1 MLNNIIKKDSV
12 IRECK
17 ASWAFVERQFNLCK
31 RYLGWEIVFLF
42 YAIVNTLTIGLIA
55 VGMQQQGKLVESDY
69 IIYLVIGALIW
80 GYLSIIFHEVSES
93 IAWER
98 WEGTIEYTFM
108 APILRI
114 THLGG
119 VCVYAIIYGILRS
132 SVILIIAVSFFGIKL
147 ENANY
152 VGALVILLASSVS
165 FLGLGL
171 VAAVLPLLSP
181 EKGAQATH
189 IMEGV
194 LLLISGI
201 YYPVTALPEWLQP
214 FSVLSPATYT
224 LEGIR
229 AAILHGTSTVELLP
243 VALKT
248 LFIGVIL
255 VPIGLVIFNV
265 SERYAKKAGL
275 LKRSG

>member
-1 MLNNIIKKDSV
+1 MLNNHLIK
-12 IRECK
+12 ECK

-42 YAIVNTLTIGLIA
+42 YTIVNTLTIGLIA
-55 VGMQQQGKLVESDY
+55 VGMQQQGQKVATDY
-69 IIYLVIGALIW
+69 IIYLIVGALIW

-108 APILRI
+108 APIQRF

-119 VCVYAIIYGILRS
+119 VCVYAILYGLLRS
-132 SVILIIAVSFFGIKL
+132 VIILVITMAFFGITL
-147 ENANY
+147 PNANY
-152 VGALVILLASSVS
+152 LGALVVLLASSVS

-201 YYPVTALPEWLQP
+201 YYPVSALPSWLQP
-214 FSVLSPATYT
+214 LSVFSPATYT
-224 LEGIR
+224 LEGMR
-229 AAILHGTSTVELLP
+229 SAILKGTPTMELMP
-243 VALKT
+243 IVFTT
-248 LFIGVIL
+248 LGIAVVL
-255 VPIGLVIFNV
+255 VPLGLIIFNMA
-265 SERYAKKAGL
+265 EHYAKKAGL

>member
-1 MLNNIIKKDSV
+1 MLNNIKHKELKINQW
-12 IRECK
+12 K
-17 ASWAFVERQFNLCK
+17 AAWAFVERQFNLCK
-31 RYLGWEIVFLF
+31 RYIGWEIVFLF
-42 YAIVNTLTIGLIA
+42 YTIVNTLTIGLIA
-55 VGMQQQGKLVESDY
+55 VGMQQQGKPIESEY
-69 IIYLVIGALIW
+69 IIYLIIGALIW
-80 GYLSIIFHEVSES
+80 GYLSIIFHEVAES

-119 VCVYAIIYGILRS
+119 VCIYAIIYGILRS
-132 SVILIIAVSFFGIKL
+132 SIILIIAVAFFGIKL

-152 VGALVILLASSVS
+152 LGALMVLLASSVS
-165 FLGLGL
+165 FLGLGF

-194 LLLISGI
+194 LLLVSGI

-229 AAILHGTSTVELLP
+229 TAILHGTPTVELLP
-243 VALKT
+243 LVFKT
-248 LFIGVIL
+248 LFIGILL
-255 VPIGLVIFNV
+255 VPIGLVIFNI
-265 SERYAKKAGL
+265 SERYAKRAGL